1 LGFPLPRLFAGSKT
15 LNNSRQPLAFEDL
28 TRLLGLAVLLFLGV
42 TLATTLKPTLLL
54 CAVSFLVAMV
64 VNPMVVRLERRGLQ
78 RGLAVLLVGVLFLI
92 MIVLAFWLLIPPFLD
107 QLQALIQAAPE
118 TWKRIYGQIGVWIDR
133 YPTFKS
139 AISDRQNDMFN
150 AAQAQVGGVAKFLLR
165 STLGVFGSLFGA
177 VFGLMLAIFALS
189 DPLPIVNAYLKLIP
203 QRHREPARRALARMM
218 HQVSAWAR
226 GVFISGAATGIST
239 GVLLS
244 LVHVQPAL
252 VFGVLAFLGEFVP
265 MIGSVIAA
273 IPALFVAASMG
284 PAPFALAVLVILFVQ
299 QVESN
304 LLIPFVMGKQMNLH
318 PVTILFF
325 TLAMGSLFGLAGAI
339 LVVPAAALVKVL
351 ISEFYLRP
359 QRINEVEL
367 AQKSRQIIEGQVDSE
382 KDL

>member
-1 LGFPLPRLFAGSKT
+1 MIEGLQPEFPDE
-15 LNNSRQPLAFEDL
+15 SRPIARRGQPLTFEDL
-28 TRLLGLAVLLFLGV
+28 ARLLGLTALLFLGIS
-42 TLATTLKPTLLL
+42 LATTLKPALLL
-54 CAVSFLVAMV
+54 CAVSFLAAMV
-64 VNPMVVRLERRGLQ
+64 LNPVIVRLERRGVK
-78 RGLAVLLVGVLFLI
+78 RGMAILLVGLV
-92 MIVLAFWLLIPPFLD
+92 LLIIIILAVWLVIPAFLD
-107 QLQALIQAAPE
+107 QLQALVQEAPE
-118 TWKRIYGQIGVWIDR
+118 TWKRIYGQFGVWIDR

-165 STLGVFGSLFGA
+165 STLGVFGSLFGG

-189 DPLPIVNAYLKLIP
+189 DPIPIVNAYLKLAP
-203 QRHREPARRALARMM
+203 QRYREQARRVLSRMM

-226 GVFISGAATGIST
+226 GVIINGAATGIST

-244 LVHVQPAL
+244 LIHVQPAF

-265 MIGSVIAA
+265 MVGSVVAA

-284 PAPFALAVLVILFVQ
+284 PTSFALAMLVILFVQ
-299 QVESN
+299 QVEAN

-339 LVVPAAALVKVL
+339 LVVPAAALVKIL

-359 QRINEVEL
+359 QRLNEAEL
-367 AQKSRQIIEGQVDSE
+367 AEASRQIIAGQANPKE
-382 KDL
+382 

>member
-1 LGFPLPRLFAGSKT
+1 MSECLDKSRPPANHNRPLT
-15 LNNSRQPLAFEDL
+15 FEDL
-28 TRLLGLAVLLFLGV
+28 ARLLGLAVLIFLCIS
-42 TLATTLKPTLLL
+42 LATTLKPALLL
-54 CAVSFLVAMV
+54 SAVSFLVAMV
-64 VNPMVVRLERRGLQ
+64 VNPVIVRLERRGLK
-78 RGLAVLLVGVLFLI
+78 RGLAVLLVGLFSLAL
-92 MIVLAFWLLIPPFLD
+92 IVLAFWLLIPPFLD
-107 QLQALIQAAPE
+107 QLQALVQAAPD

-139 AISDRQNDMFN
+139 VISDRQNDMFN
-150 AAQAQVGGVAKFLLR
+150 AAQAQVGGVARFLLR

-177 VFGLMLAIFALS
+177 VFGLMLGIFALS
-189 DPLPIVNAYLKLIP
+189 DPLPIVNAYQKLVP
-203 QRHREPARRALARMM
+203 ERHRKPARRVLVRMM
-218 HQVSAWAR
+218 RAVSAWAR
-226 GVFISGAATGIST
+226 GVLINGAATGIST

-265 MIGSVIAA
+265 MVGSVIAA

-284 PAPFALAVLVILFVQ
+284 ATTFALALLVILFVQ

-339 LVVPAAALVKVL
+339 LVVPTAALIKVV
-351 ISEFYLRP
+351 IGEFYLRP
-359 QRINEVEL
+359 QEIDEEEL
-367 AQKSRQIIEGQVDSE
+367 ARESQQIIEGRLDSE
-382 KDL
+382 KDF

>member
-1 LGFPLPRLFAGSKT
+1 MPE
-15 LNNSRQPLAFEDL
+15 RQDDQRPIHSTGQFLKFGDL
-28 TRLLGLAVLLFLGV
+28 VRLLGLAFLVFVGLS
-42 TLATTLKPTLLL
+42 LATILKPALLL

-64 VNPMVVRLERRGLQ
+64 LNPVIVRLERRGLK
-78 RGLAVLLVGVLFLI
+78 RGLAILLVGLLFLI
-92 MIVLAFWLLIPPFLD
+92 VIALLVWLVIPAFLD
-107 QLQALIQAAPE
+107 QLQALVQAAPE
-118 TWKRIYGQIGVWIDR
+118 TWKRIYEHIGVWIDR

-139 AISDRQNDMFN
+139 AIAERQSDMFN
-150 AAQAQVGGVAKFLLR
+150 AAQAQIGGVAKFLLR

-189 DPLPIVNAYLKLIP
+189 DPLPIVGAYLKLFP
-203 QRHREPARRALARMM
+203 ERHREAARRVLAQMM
-218 HQVSAWAR
+218 QQVSAWAR
-226 GVFISGAATGIST
+226 GVFINGAAVGIST

-273 IPALFVAASMG
+273 IPALFVAASLG
-284 PAPFALAVLVILFVQ
+284 PTTLALAILVILFVQ

-359 QRINEVEL
+359 QRIDEVEIV
-367 AQKSRQIIEGQVDSE
+367 QQSRRIIEGEGDHE
-382 KDL
+382 KDF

>member
-1 LGFPLPRLFAGSKT
+1 MSECLDKSRPPANHNRPLT
-15 LNNSRQPLAFEDL
+15 FEDL
-28 TRLLGLAVLLFLGV
+28 ARLLGLAVLIFLCIS
-42 TLATTLKPTLLL
+42 LATTLKPALLL
-54 CAVSFLVAMV
+54 SAVSFLVAMV
-64 VNPMVVRLERRGLQ
+64 VNPVIVRLERRGLK
-78 RGLAVLLVGVLFLI
+78 RGLAVLLVGLFSLAL
-92 MIVLAFWLLIPPFLD
+92 IVLAFWLLIPPFLD
-107 QLQALIQAAPE
+107 QLQALVQAAPD

-139 AISDRQNDMFN
+139 VISDRQNDMFN
-150 AAQAQVGGVAKFLLR
+150 AAQAQVGGVARFLLR

-177 VFGLMLAIFALS
+177 VFGLMLGIFALS
-189 DPLPIVNAYLKLIP
+189 DPLPIVNAYQKLVP
-203 QRHREPARRALARMM
+203 ERHREPARRVLVRMM
-218 HQVSAWAR
+218 RAVSAWAR
-226 GVFISGAATGIST
+226 GVLINGAATGIST

-265 MIGSVIAA
+265 MVGSVIAA

-284 PAPFALAVLVILFVQ
+284 ATTFALALLVILFVQ

-339 LVVPAAALVKVL
+339 LVVPTAALIKVV

-359 QRINEVEL
+359 QEIDEEEL
-367 AQKSRQIIEGQVDSE
+367 ARESQQIIEGRLDSE
-382 KDL
+382 KDF

>member
-1 LGFPLPRLFAGSKT
+1 MPECQDESRSRSPASCRRPLT
-15 LNNSRQPLAFEDL
+15 FEDL
-28 TRLLGLAVLLFLGV
+28 TRLLGLAILLFLGI
-42 TLATTLKPTLLL
+42 TLATTLKPALLL
-54 CAVSFLVAMV
+54 CAVSFLVATV
-64 VNPMVVRLERRGLQ
+64 VNPVIVRLERRGLK
-78 RGLAVLLVGVLFLI
+78 RGLAVLLVGVLSLI
-92 MIVLAFWLLIPPFLD
+92 VIVLAFWLLIPPFLD
-107 QLQALIQAAPE
+107 QLQALVQAAPE

-133 YPTFKS
+133 YPILKS
-139 AISDRQNDMFN
+139 AISDRQSDMFN

-165 STLGVFGSLFGA
+165 STLGVFGGLFGA
-177 VFGLMLAIFALS
+177 VFGLMLAIFAVS
-189 DPLPIVNAYLKLIP
+189 DPLPIVNAYLKLVP
-203 QRHREPARRALARMM
+203 KRHRETARRVLARMM

-226 GVFISGAATGIST
+226 GVFINGAATGIST

-284 PAPFALAVLVILFVQ
+284 PTTLALAVLVILFVQ
-299 QVESN
+299 QVEAN

-325 TLAMGSLFGLAGAI
+325 TLAMGSLFGLAGAV

-359 QRINEVEL
+359 QGVNEEQL
-367 AQKSRQIIEGQVDSE
+367 AQKSRQIIEGQIDFE
-382 KDL
+382 KDF

>member
-1 LGFPLPRLFAGSKT
+1 MSECQDESRSSTGC
-15 LNNSRQPLAFEDL
+15 RQPLTFEDL
-28 TRLLGLAVLLFLGV
+28 TRLLGLAALLFLGIS
-42 TLATTLKPTLLL
+42 LATNLKPALLL
-54 CAVSFLVAMV
+54 CTVSFLVAMV
-64 VNPMVVRLERRGLQ
+64 VNPLIVRLERRGLK
-78 RGLAVLLVGVLFLI
+78 RGLAVLLVGILFLI
-92 MIVLAFWLLIPPFLD
+92 AVVLAFWLLIPAFLD
-107 QLQALIQAAPE
+107 QLQALVQSAPD

-133 YPTFKS
+133 YPIFKS
-139 AISDRQNDMFN
+139 AISDRQSDMFN

-165 STLGVFGSLFGA
+165 STLGVFGSIFGA
-177 VFGLMLAIFALS
+177 IFGLMLAVFALS
-189 DPLPIVNAYLKLIP
+189 DPLPIVNAYLKLAP
-203 QRHREPARRALARMM
+203 ERHREPARRVLARMM
-218 HQVSAWAR
+218 RQVSAWAR
-226 GVFISGAATGIST
+226 GVFINGAATGIST

-284 PAPFALAVLVILFVQ
+284 PTTLALAVLVILFVQ

-359 QRINEVEL
+359 QRINEMEL
-367 AQKSRQIIEGQVDSE
+367 AQKARQIIEGQ
-382 KDL
+382 KDPGEDP

>member
-1 LGFPLPRLFAGSKT
+1 MSECQDESRSPTSSKR
-15 LNNSRQPLAFEDL
+15 SLAFEDL
-28 TRLLGLAVLLFLGV
+28 ARLLGLAVLLFLAI
-42 TLATTLKPTLLL
+42 TLATTLKPALLL

-64 VNPMVVRLERRGLQ
+64 LNPVIVRLERRGLK
-78 RGLAVLLVGVLFLI
+78 RGLAVLLVGLFSLTVI
-92 MIVLAFWLLIPPFLD
+92 LLAFWLLIPPFLD
-107 QLQALIQAAPE
+107 QLQALVQAAPE

-139 AISDRQNDMFN
+139 AISGRQSDMFN
-150 AAQAQVGGVAKFLLR
+150 AAQAQVGGVARFLLR

-177 VFGLMLAIFALS
+177 VFGLMLGIFALS
-189 DPLPIVNAYLKLIP
+189 DPLPIVNAYQKLVP
-203 QRHREPARRALARMM
+203 ERHREPARRVLARMM
-218 HQVSAWAR
+218 RQVSAWAR
-226 GVFISGAATGIST
+226 GVIINGAATGIST
-239 GVLLS
+239 GLLLS

-284 PAPFALAVLVILFVQ
+284 PTTFALAVLVILFVQ

-359 QRINEVEL
+359 QGIDEEQL
-367 AQKSRQIIEGQVDSE
+367 AQKSRQIIEGQLDSE
-382 KDL
+382 NDF